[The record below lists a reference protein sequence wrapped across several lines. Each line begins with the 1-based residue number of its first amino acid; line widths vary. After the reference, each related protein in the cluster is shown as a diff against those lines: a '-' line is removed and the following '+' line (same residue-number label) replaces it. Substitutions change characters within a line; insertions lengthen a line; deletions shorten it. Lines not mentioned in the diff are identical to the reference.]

1 MSKGSNP
8 TNVTTT
14 TANEPSEFITPY
26 VTQAMNAA
34 QDLFESGSP
43 NYYPSQTYADF
54 APETVAA
61 QNLILQ
67 NVAQGSPLL
76 GSAQQE
82 ISNILSGQYMS
93 PTSNPHLQGLYD
105 QMAQD
110 VTAGVQSQFSKAG
123 RLGSAAN
130 QSVLADELGQLANQV
145 YAPAYQQAQQNM
157 LTAAQLA
164 PGLEQ
169 ANYNDIQALA
179 SVGQQN
185 EAMQM
190 AQIQDAINAFDF
202 QQQQPYYTLNQY
214 LGQLGAN
221 VPTTS
226 YQTQPV
232 FQNQGAGIL
241 GSAMTGAN
249 LANLIT
255 PGQNLGMGAIAGG
268 LLGGFA

>member
-105 QMAQD
+105 KWRETLRQ
-110 VTAGVQSQFSKAG
+110 VFNHNSQKREGWDRQRTNRFWLMS
-123 RLGSAAN
+123 
-130 QSVLADELGQLANQV
+130 
-145 YAPAYQQAQQNM
+145 
-157 LTAAQLA
+157 
-164 PGLEQ
+164 
-169 ANYNDIQALA
+169 
-179 SVGQQN
+179 
-185 EAMQM
+185 
-190 AQIQDAINAFDF
+190 
-202 QQQQPYYTLNQY
+202 
-214 LGQLGAN
+214 
-221 VPTTS
+221 
-226 YQTQPV
+226 
-232 FQNQGAGIL
+232 
-241 GSAMTGAN
+241 
-249 LANLIT
+249 
-255 PGQNLGMGAIAGG
+255 
-268 LLGGFA
+268 